1 MSECKVIIV
10 TGASSG
16 FGALTVRALA
26 DANHVV
32 YAGMRDTAGRNAES
46 AAAASRYADE
56 HGVTLRAV
64 DMDVSEWTYPIR
76 TRSTARSPRSCRRQA
91 GSTW

>member
-1 MSECKVIIV
+1 
-10 TGASSG
+10 
-16 FGALTVRALA
+16 VRALA

-64 DMDVSEWTYPIR
+64 DMDVSDQDSVDRAVLPHL
-76 TRSTARSPRSCRRQA
+76 RQRGDGLVVRV
-91 GSTW
+91 GSSSSHGGTPPYLGPHFAA